1 VTQNIRNFCIVA
13 HIDHGKSTLAD
24 RLLERTGAVASRDLI
39 AQHLDSNA
47 IERERGIT
55 IKAKAVAMRYT
66 HAGTEFRLN
75 LIDTPG
81 HVDFSYEVSRS
92 LAACEGAILLVDA
105 TQGIQAQ
112 TLANYWLALEGGLE
126 IVPVINKIDLPSAQP
141 DLIREEMVHT
151 LGFRPEEILAVS
163 GKTGA
168 GVDAVLDSI
177 IRRVPPPA
185 GDPGAPLQALLF
197 DSHYDDYRG
206 VVVYVRIVNGR
217 LAKGDAIRFLGTGKS
232 FEVEEVGTL
241 RPHPVPGPPLA
252 AGDVGYAICGI
263 KSVRDVRIGDTMTR
277 ADAADVKPL
286 PGYQEPLPVVFCG
299 FYPTGQTDY
308 TKLKTALERMSLND
322 ASFVFQPETS
332 EALGFGFR
340 CGFLG
345 LLHMDIV
352 AERLER
358 ELGVEVLKTAPN
370 VTYELVINRGHGAEI
385 LRVDN
390 PAKIPDTV
398 SIQEFREP
406 TARVTLI
413 VPHDNVGPI
422 MQLCTDRRGTFVKTE
437 YLSPTRVIL
446 TFDMPFAEIV
456 YDFYDKLKSATR
468 GYGTMDYT
476 LTGYRDDDLV
486 KLKILVMNEEVDAL
500 STVVHRS
507 TAAQKGRK
515 IIQILRKEIARH
527 LFQIPLQA
535 AVGGKIVAREDI
547 KPVGK
552 NVTAK
557 CYGGDITRKRKLLEK
572 QKEGK
577 KKMKAVGSV
586 EIPQSAFM
594 AVLRVDE

>member
-1 VTQNIRNFCIVA
+1 MIQNTRNFCIVA

-24 RLLERTGAVASRDLI
+24 RLLELTGAVSLRDLV
-39 AQHLDSNA
+39 AQHLDSNS

-55 IKAKAVAMRYT
+55 IKAKAVAMRHV
-66 HAGTEFRLN
+66 HAGTEYVLN

-81 HVDFSYEVSRS
+81 HVDFCYEVSRS
-92 LAACEGAILLVDA
+92 LAACEGAVLLVDA
-105 TQGIQAQ
+105 TQGVQAQ
-112 TLANYWLALEGGLE
+112 TLANAWLALEGNLE
-126 IVPVINKIDLPSAQP
+126 IVPVINKVDLPSAQVEVV
-141 DLIREEMVHT
+141 REEMGHL
-151 LGFRPEEILAVS
+151 LGFKPEEILTVS
-163 GKTGA
+163 GKTGV
-168 GVDAVLDSI
+168 GVEALLAEVL
-177 IRRVPPPA
+177 RRVPPPK
-185 GDPGAPLQALLF
+185 GDPEAPLQALLF

-217 LAKGDAIRFLGTGKS
+217 LKKGDPIRFLGTGKS
-232 FEVEEVGTL
+232 FQVEEVGTL
-241 RPHPVPGPPLA
+241 RPHPVPGPLLS

-263 KSVRDVRIGDTMTR
+263 KSVRDVRIGDTMAR
-277 ADAADVKPL
+277 AGTEEVKAL

-299 FYPTGQTDY
+299 FYPAGQTDY

-345 LLHMDIV
+345 LLHMDII

-370 VTYELVINRGHGAEI
+370 VTYELVINRGHGAEL

-398 SIQEFREP
+398 TIQEFRQP

-413 VPHDNVGPI
+413 VPHDNVGAI
-422 MQLCTDRRGTFVKTE
+422 MQLCTDRSGIFVKTE

-507 TAAQKGRK
+507 TAPYKGRK

-535 AVGGKIVAREDI
+535 AIGGKIIAREDI

-577 KKMKAVGSV
+577 KKMRAVGSV

-594 AVLRVDE
+594 AVLRVEE

>member
-1 VTQNIRNFCIVA
+1 LTTTRNFCIVA

-24 RLLERTGAVASRDLI
+24 RLLELTGAVAKRDLV
-39 AQHLDSNA
+39 AQHLDSNS

-55 IKAKAVAMRYT
+55 IKAKAVAMR
-66 HAGTEFRLN
+66 HAEGGVEYGLN

-92 LAACEGAILLVDA
+92 LAACEGAVLLVDA
-105 TQGIQAQ
+105 TQGVQAQ
-112 TLANYWLALEGGLE
+112 TLANAWLAIEGGLE
-126 IVPVINKIDLPSAQP
+126 IVPVINKVDLPSAQTEEV
-141 DLIREEMVHT
+141 REEMGRL
-151 LGFRPEEILAVS
+151 LGFKADEILTVS
-163 GKTGA
+163 GKTGL
-168 GVDAVLDSI
+168 GVETLLTEI
-177 IRRVPPPA
+177 IRRVPAPK
-185 GDPGAPLQALLF
+185 GDPEAPLQALLF
-197 DSHYDDYRG
+197 DSLYDDYRG

-217 LAKGDAIRFLGTGKS
+217 LKKGDAIRFLGTGKS
-232 FEVEEVGTL
+232 FQVEEVGTL
-241 RPHPVPGPPLA
+241 RPRPVPGPVLA
-252 AGDVGYAICGI
+252 AGDVGYVICGI
-263 KSVRDVRIGDTMTR
+263 KSVRDVRIGDTIAR
-277 ADAADVKPL
+277 EGSEGVAAL
-286 PGYQEPLPVVFCG
+286 PGYLEPLPVVFCG
-299 FYPTGQTDY
+299 FYPAGETDY
-308 TKLKTALERMSLND
+308 TKLKTALERLSLND
-322 ASFVFQPETS
+322 ASFVYQPETS

-345 LLHMDIV
+345 LLHMDII

-370 VTYELVINRGHGAEI
+370 VTYELIIQRGHGAEM

-390 PAKIPDTV
+390 PAKIPDDV

-413 VPHDNVGPI
+413 VPHDNVGSI

-446 TFDMPFAEIV
+446 TFDMPFAEII

-476 LTGYRDDDLV
+476 LTGYRADDLV

-500 STVVHRS
+500 STVVHRAS
-507 TAAQKGRK
+507 ANHKGRK

-535 AVGGKIVAREDI
+535 AIGGKIVAREDI

-577 KKMKAVGSV
+577 KRMRAVASV